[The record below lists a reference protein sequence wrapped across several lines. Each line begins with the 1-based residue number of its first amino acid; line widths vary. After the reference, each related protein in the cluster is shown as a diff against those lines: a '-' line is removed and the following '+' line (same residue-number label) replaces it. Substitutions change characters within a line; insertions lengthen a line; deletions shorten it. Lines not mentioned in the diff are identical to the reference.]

1 LNYSQSLFKSIFPSV
16 YPETEKL
23 KEVKCYLDEA
33 LEPEYVMPLEFLEI
47 NQKKYRNLSNMAKD
61 LLCIPATSVPVECIF
76 SQAGDLIS
84 KKRNR
89 LSPETIQ
96 KVICLN
102 SWVENSFLKD

>member
-1 LNYSQSLFKSIFPSV
+1 MYA
-16 YPETEKL
+16 KL
-23 KEVKCYLDEA
+23 VDATKQQEVE
-33 LEPEYVMPLEFLEI
+33 
-47 NQKKYRNLSNMAKD
+47 S
-61 LLCIPATSVPVECIF
+61 F

-102 SWVENSFLKD
+102 NWLENSFLKDKNK